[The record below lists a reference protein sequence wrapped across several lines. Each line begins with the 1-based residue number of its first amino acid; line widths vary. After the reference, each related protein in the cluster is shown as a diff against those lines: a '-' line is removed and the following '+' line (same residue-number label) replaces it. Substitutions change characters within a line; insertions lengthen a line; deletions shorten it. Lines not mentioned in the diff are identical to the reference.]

1 MVAARRLLLLA
12 VTLLLAGAGASAGV
26 SAAPVQTVRVTLR
39 DGRVLVAPA
48 RVSTGRVRFVVANAG
63 RTAAA
68 FAVGGRRTRSL
79 RPGASAQLVVSF
91 AKPGRYAYR
100 LLGAATRTG
109 VVTVVAAAAGYTLM
123 QIGTFDQPVLVTAP
137 PGDTHRLFVVEQAG
151 VIRELVDG
159 KLLPSP
165 FLDLSP
171 SVQDDDE
178 NGLLSMVFAP
188 DYATSRRFYVY
199 YNDLDGNVHL
209 VEYRTS
215 VGDPDSVDLSSAR
228 QILFIEKPYANH
240 NAGMMEFGPDGDLYV
255 AVGDGDA
262 GVKNKPG
269 AFAQTLNDL
278 LGNIL
283 RIDPEHGDPYAIPS
297 GNPFA
302 GVPGDRPE
310 IWDYGLRN
318 PWRFWIDQQTGDLY
332 IGDVQLGG
340 PEEVDY
346 VQGNVGGKN
355 FGWPCFQGTVPFD
368 KTATCANPV
377 PPIVQYPHDGSTC
390 AVIGGVT
397 VHDPALPALAGYYL
411 YGDLCTGQIRAF
423 HAVDGKAVNLHPLH
437 LAVPGLDSFGVDAA
451 SHVYVMSTNGGV
463 YRLGAASP

>member
-1 MVAARRLLLLA
+1 VAARRLLLLA
-12 VTLLLAGAGASAGV
+12 VTLVLFAAGATAGD
-26 SAAPVQTVRVTLR
+26 SAAPAQTVRVTLR
-39 DGRVLVAPA
+39 DGRVLLSPGRIA
-48 RVSTGRVRFVVANAG
+48 TGRVRFLVANAG

-68 FAVGGRRTRSL
+68 FAVDGARTQTLKPGR
-79 RPGASAQLVVSF
+79 SAQLVVSF
-91 AKPGRYAYR
+91 AKPGRYPYR
-100 LLGAATRTG
+100 LLGSSTRTG
-109 VVTVVAAAAGYTLM
+109 VVTVVAPPAQYALT
-123 QIGTFDQPVLVTAP
+123 QVGTFDSPVLVTAP
-137 PGDTHRLFVVEQAG
+137 PGDTHRLFVVEQTG

-165 FLDLSP
+165 FLDLSS

-199 YNDLDGNVHL
+199 YNDRDGNVHL

-215 VGDPDSVDLSSAR
+215 VAAPDTVDLSSAR
-228 QILFIEKPYANH
+228 QILFIVKPYANH

-302 GVPGDRPE
+302 GVAGARPE

-318 PWRFWIDQQTGDLY
+318 PWRFWIDQPTGDMY
-332 IGDVQLGG
+332 SGDVQLGG

-346 VQGNVGGKN
+346 VQANAGGRN

-368 KTATCANPV
+368 RTATCTDPV
-377 PPIVQYPHDGSTC
+377 APVVQYPHDGTTC

-397 VHDPALPALAGYYL
+397 VHDPSLPALAGYFL

-423 HAVDGKAVNLHPLH
+423 HVVGGAAVNVHPLH

-451 SHVYVMSTNGGV
+451 GHVYAISTNGGV
-463 YRLGAASP
+463 YRLGLASP